1 MVNVSLEA
9 VQKDGESSG
18 DICNMTLWTFPFN
31 FHSITL
37 LALFNRLRKE
47 RRFLVLRRDEDCNI
61 YDGIPLTYRGQ

>member
-37 LALFNRLRKE
+37 RGAIQPTAE
-47 RRFLVLRRDEDCNI
+47 GAQVSRFA
-61 YDGIPLTYRGQ
+61 